1 MFSNLKKLLEMM
13 YVMNM
18 LLLSEAFDVNKSCF
32 LSFIQLDVKFEEKIK
47 FYFYQMVQ
55 TKNRW
60 KK

>member
-1 MFSNLKKLLEMM
+1 MM

-47 FYFYQMVQ
+47 FYFYQMIQ